1 MCEWRIAVKIIGKK
15 IKEAR
20 KAKKMNQKSLAEGIC
35 SQSALSNIE
44 NKNIC
49 KDFDVLVALCD
60 RLEINVE
67 DCITEVES
75 QYLDNALKKVNA
87 LCIQLKHRE
96 AYQAIKQINF
106 SKKNV
111 NKELISKF
119 LFFKGLTSLL
129 GNNDQEEALNYLLKG
144 SQSDQGLTIY
154 NVLSLNAV
162 GTLHELQKNYS
173 QAKVYYD
180 KSVQFLEKLKYNYPQ
195 EACRMFYNTAKFY
208 SEIKEFENAL
218 TYSEKG
224 LEVAR
229 HCSTSYFLE
238 YLLYEKA
245 YNLYKLDQPAKEDY
259 EQALLFAKY
268 FQNEGILTYIKN
280 DIDTFFR
287 NSTKENQM

>member
-1 MCEWRIAVKIIGKK
+1 MKIIGKK

-20 KAKKMNQKSLAEGIC
+20 KAKKMNQKSLSEGIC

-49 KDFDVLVALCD
+49 KDFNVLISLCE
-60 RLEINVE
+60 RLELNFE
-67 DCITEVES
+67 DCVTEVES

-87 LCIQLKHRE
+87 LCMQLKHSE
-96 AYQAIKQINF
+96 AYQVIKEIKFNPN
-106 SKKNV
+106 KV
-111 NKELISKF
+111 NKELNSKF
-119 LFFKGLTSLL
+119 LFFKGHTALL
-129 GNNDQEEALNYLLKG
+129 GNNDHEEALNFLLKG
-144 SQSDQGLTIY
+144 SQSDNGLTIY
-154 NVLSLNAV
+154 NVLSLNSL

-180 KSVQFLEKLKYNYPQ
+180 KSVQLLEKFKYSSPQ

-208 SEIKEFENAL
+208 SDIKEYENAL
-218 TYSEKG
+218 VYSEKG

-229 HCSTSYFLE
+229 HCSKNYFLE

-245 YNLYKLDQPAKEDY
+245 YNLNRLGRPAKEEY
-259 EQALLFAKY
+259 EQALVFAEY

-280 DIDTFFR
+280 DINTFF
-287 NSTKENQM
+287 NNTKEKSM